1 MDRPLSSN
9 YVEAI
14 SLKLDLEPG
23 DRITGLARSNSMKEG
38 LRFSGWTELMMVI
51 DTLRLSTESASTD
64 DDSSE
69 KG

>member
-1 MDRPLSSN
+1 MD
-9 YVEAI
+9 AI
-14 SLKLDLEPG
+14 SLKLYLEPG
-23 DRITGLARSNSMKEG
+23 DRIAGLAHSSSMKEE
-38 LRFSGWTELMMVI
+38 LRFSGWTELMMII